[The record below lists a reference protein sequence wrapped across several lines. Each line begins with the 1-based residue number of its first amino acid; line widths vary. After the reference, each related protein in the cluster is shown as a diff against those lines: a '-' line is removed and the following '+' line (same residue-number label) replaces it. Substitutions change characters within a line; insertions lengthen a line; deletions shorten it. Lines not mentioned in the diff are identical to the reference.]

1 VSVVLGRNGYGKSG
15 VRMVKVARHG
25 DRHDIKDLTVAIQFE
40 GPFEKVH
47 TEGDNSTVLPTD
59 TMKNTVYAIA
69 KRYSWEQAEEFG
81 IILADHFFADNP
93 HVSTIRIDIEEHR
106 WERLTIGGKAH
117 RSAFSR
123 AGKEVR
129 TASVVRKAS
138 GARTVEGG
146 VDGLIIIKT
155 EQSGFEG
162 YMRDRYTTLKETRDR
177 LFATSMTA
185 RWRYS
190 GKGIA
195 YGVSWEAVRRVLLE
209 TFAEHDSRSVQHT
222 LYAMAE
228 SVIEIVPD
236 VDEISLSLPNRHHL
250 LVDLKPFGL
259 ENDNEIFVATEEPY
273 GLIEATVRRGE

>member
-106 WERLTIGGKAH
+106 WERLAIGGKAH
-117 RSAFSR
+117 RTAFSR
-123 AGKEVR
+123 AGKEIR
-129 TASVVRKAS
+129 TATVIRNAG

-155 EQSGFEG
+155 AQSGFEG

-177 LFATSMTA
+177 LLATSMTA

-195 YGVSWEAVRRVLLE
+195 YGASWEAVRKVLLE
-209 TFAEHDSRSVQHT
+209 AFAEHDSRSVQHT

-228 SVIEIVPD
+228 SVIDNVPD
-236 VDEISLSLPNRHHL
+236 VEEISLSLPNRHHL
-250 LVDLKPFGL
+250 LVDLRPFGL